1 MSSLKIASSAEAS
14 APPPV
19 TPDGRYIVVRGRLWR
34 PTNPDLDAEQRRALT
49 AELMNA
55 RRAVGAALKVRDDA
69 ALAAART
76 RVNEAKIALGER
88 GPVWWSD
95 STPDQ
100 SRRMARNTSY
110 ADWYEALGR
119 TA

>member
-1 MSSLKIASSAEAS
+1 MADAARPSQPRARGVGLS
-14 APPPV
+14 
-19 TPDGRYIVVRGRLWR
+19 RRGR
-34 PTNPDLDAEQRRALT
+34 RRARQL
-49 AELMNA
+49 
-55 RRAVGAALKVRDDA
+55 GAAVALAALAAGAAGYLLKDEPADVVVGA

-100 SRRMARNTSY
+100 SRRIARNTSY